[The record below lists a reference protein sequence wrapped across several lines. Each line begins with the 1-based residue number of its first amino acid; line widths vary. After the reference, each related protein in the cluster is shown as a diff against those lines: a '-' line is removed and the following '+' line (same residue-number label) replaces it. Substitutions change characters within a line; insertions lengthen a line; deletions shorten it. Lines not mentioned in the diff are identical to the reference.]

1 MRQKDEKN
9 FAELLN
15 HLRTGAHTKKDIKSL
30 NLTKIINKDLA
41 SDTTIPHF
49 FPTKEQVKLHNAQII
64 NNTKFTIDSKALDI
78 LPSSISKILQ
88 NNIHI
93 AISKRQESQTGGL
106 PEIITLNTEQQYDII
121 SNIDVTDGLING
133 AECCIKYIQTKKD
146 QQQNIIPITVWV
158 QFENEQIG
166 KNHRNKNSYLYSNI
180 KIHHN
185 WTPINKIKRSFLVKD
200 IWIHRIQ
207 FPLRQA
213 AARTIHVSQSSTYK
227 KIYVD
232 LKTYSNPPKMWWE
245 HMHYVAL
252 SRVTN
257 YAGIYIN
264 DLNESQIC
272 VSKKVSHY
280 LLDANKNHKLQTN
293 IQLFQKD
300 KLNILFNNAR
310 SFKKYFHIAKNDK
323 IILKQQINIFFESKL
338 CKFDQNANYVIPN
351 FIIVRADQKKT
362 INPHHG
368 IIAYIYKDIKIN
380 RIEYMS
386 RETIDSL
393 LINIEYNAKDIT
405 LVSVY
410 NSPQNKYIEFEKHI
424 IQIIEKEQINAKNII
439 LLGDFN
445 IQISSPQYVQLS
457 KKLLKYNMKQ
467 NISNYST
474 IYKTTIDYIFST
486 IDIYNIQNLHAHWS
500 DHNIIHFE
508 IS

>member
-1 MRQKDEKN
+1 
-9 FAELLN
+9 
-15 HLRTGAHTKKDIKSL
+15 
-30 NLTKIINKDLA
+30 
-41 SDTTIPHF
+41 
-49 FPTKEQVKLHNAQII
+49 
-64 NNTKFTIDSKALDI
+64 
-78 LPSSISKILQ
+78 
-88 NNIHI
+88 
-93 AISKRQESQTGGL
+93 
-106 PEIITLNTEQQYDII
+106 
-121 SNIDVTDGLING
+121 
-133 AECCIKYIQTKKD
+133 
-146 QQQNIIPITVWV
+146 
-158 QFENEQIG
+158 
-166 KNHRNKNSYLYSNI
+166 
-180 KIHHN
+180 
-185 WTPINKIKRSFLVKD
+185 
-200 IWIHRIQ
+200 
-207 FPLRQA
+207 
-213 AARTIHVSQSSTYK
+213 
-227 KIYVD
+227 
-232 LKTYSNPPKMWWE
+232 
-245 HMHYVAL
+245 MHYVAL

-280 LLDANKNHKLQTN
+280 LLDAYKNHKLQTN

-323 IILKQQINIFFESKL
+323 IILKQQINIFLESKL
-338 CKFDQNANYVIPN
+338 CKFDQNANYVIPK
-351 FIIVRADQKKT
+351 FIIVRADQKKA
-362 INPHHG
+362 IKPHHG

-405 LVSVY
+405 FVSVY
-410 NSPQNKYIEFEKHI
+410 NSPQNKYTEFEKHI

-445 IQISSPQYVQLS
+445 IQISSPQYVKLS
-457 KKLLKYNMKQ
+457 KNLLKYNMKQ

-486 IDIYNIQNLHAHWS
+486 IDIYNIQNLHADWS